1 MGVDLDL
8 EQKHWVFFMI
18 MFCEFFLCVRKDY
31 KYWSPG
37 PGSDISQSGAD
48 SPVPGTQVYSDP
60 WGFTKRC
67 RLSWLTNSALVY
79 NEPKCGGPAGSQPIS
94 TAVHMEAK

>member
-8 EQKHWVFFMI
+8 DLKHLFFLMI
-18 MFCEFFLCVRKDY
+18 IFFEFFLCERKDY

-48 SPVPGTQVYSDP
+48 SPVPGTQVYFDP
-60 WGFTKRC
+60 
-67 RLSWLTNSALVY
+67 
-79 NEPKCGGPAGSQPIS
+79 GGHKEMSSILADQ
-94 TAVHMEAK
+94 